1 MKESCLFMAERLSK
15 TRLAAGKLILTA
27 DKFQRDKHVPLPPR
41 SQFTVSC
48 VVCVVCVCVCVSCVA
63 LSV

>member
-48 VVCVVCVCVCVSCVA
+48 VCRVCVSCVT